1 VSRLLVVSVLAAAIV
16 IVSVLTLI
24 RTRRLQERYAIGWLL
39 GSVAVAILGAW
50 SNGLAA
56 FSRLM
61 GIATPA
67 LALFLV
73 IVVFLA
79 LVLLDTVIVLSRSV
93 QRNRVLAQK
102 VAMLQERLDRLE
114 APRPP
119 DQQP

>member
-1 VSRLLVVSVLAAAIV
+1 MVSVLAAAIV
-16 IVSVLTLI
+16 IVSVLALI
-24 RTRRLQERYAIGWLL
+24 RTRRLQERYAIGWLV
-39 GSVAVAILGAW
+39 GAVTVAVLGAW
-50 SNGLAA
+50 SGGLAA
-56 FSRLM
+56 FSQLM

-102 VAMLQERLDRLE
+102 VAMLQERLERLE
-114 APRPP
+114 ASRSPEAP
-119 DQQP
+119 